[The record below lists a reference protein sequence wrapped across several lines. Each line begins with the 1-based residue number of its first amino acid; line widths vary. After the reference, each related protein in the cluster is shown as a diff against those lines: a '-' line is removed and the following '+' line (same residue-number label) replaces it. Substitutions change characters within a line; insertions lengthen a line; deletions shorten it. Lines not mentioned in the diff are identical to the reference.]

1 MADKFSLDDILAEVD
16 KKKKKSGSA
25 NNEELSVTSILS
37 GEEIREKA
45 ESAPVGED
53 SSEESEI
60 AENDVPLSESI
71 AKKTREERLE
81 ELEAL
86 ARDFNLDKGEKSAK
100 KEETDFED
108 EDDEDRDEPEVKPV
122 KKKKTKSA
130 GFFGKLGKKEKKP
143 SKPAAAVSHSEDED
157 DEKPFA
163 PDFSPEFEDD
173 NDNSYEID
181 DTEIDTEKLFGRKK
195 EAPQSNE
202 PVLVSLPKKSKPK
215 APVNPEKERER
226 LLSRDVAAEE
236 SDEQLDSLNPYEL
249 KEKEKADSISK
260 IAANTLSGDTIGIA
274 GNELKSLSR
283 NEKNAVTNEVTMVI
297 KDKKP
302 AENAPH
308 KDDDT
313 AEIVREYKK
322 GESTGLFE
330 AADREKRSTTALVD
344 SINRSLA
351 KKREENIAASQPISI
366 TESTT
371 AEVKTPTLGLNIDY
385 EKQIIPDTG
394 AIPPIDEFA
403 VSEAKIREL
412 KRKRKRKISEF
423 VLEDIDD
430 SDDPDEENEEEA
442 AAEETP
448 DFDTYDGAEQIR
460 SDLNESH
467 RSLRM
472 RFVLL
477 LILCAVVGIVAF
489 ASDFGNGLGIELFG
503 ADIFSQ
509 RFVSK
514 ENSGFIYFNLIA
526 GVAGLAICTT
536 VVINGFG
543 KLFRGKA
550 DCDSICALTA
560 TVSVLGALIHLENPD
575 YLQRSKAY
583 LYIAV
588 GLFSLLFNTVGKL
601 SMIVR
606 AKRNFDFISGDHD
619 KYYAYMVENEQQA
632 EAITKGVVSDIP
644 ALVSMRKTEFL
655 TDFLKTSYCTDK
667 ADKLCRYLT
676 PAAFIFAVIVG
687 VLAYFLP
694 NGIEGMENNP
704 YWAITA
710 ALGTLSVLS
719 PFSIMLIVNHPLA
732 MASKALSKSNS
743 AVLGYGAVEQ
753 FSGTNCVTVDA
764 RSLFPAGSIAC
775 TSMKPCHPANS
786 VNNIA
791 LDQAIILAASLAIKS
806 GSVMSNMFEN
816 MINRKEELLVP
827 VENCVYED
835 NMGVMGWYGTKRLI
849 LGNREQMKHH
859 DIKVPDLNKTRK
871 YRTENTE
878 FVYLAV
884 GGELVIMFLIEMAAN
899 AEIKALLHEM
909 DSRGISIAVKT
920 TDSIVTV
927 GKLADV
933 FDISPEMIRILPY
946 SLHEQFDD
954 CSRYTSRGSGAIS
967 CDKTFTSFARAVL
980 AAKKLNKSINI
991 GTCVMLGGLFFGAL
1005 LAVIFALFVKTDM
1018 FSPSAIIIYNVI
1030 CMAVTLLAQRFM
1042 RY

>member
-122 KKKKTKSA
+122 KRKKAKS
-130 GFFGKLGKKEKKP
+130 GGLFGKLGKKEKKP
-143 SKPAAAVSHSEDED
+143 SKPAAAVSHNEDED

-215 APVNPEKERER
+215 APVNPEKEKER

-249 KEKEKADSISK
+249 KEKEKSDSISK
-260 IAANTLSGDTIGIA
+260 IAASTLSGDTIGIA

-302 AENAPH
+302 SENAPQ
-308 KDDDT
+308 KDGDT

-344 SINRSLA
+344 SINKSLA

-430 SDDPDEENEEEA
+430 SDDFDEDNEEES
-442 AAEETP
+442 AEETP

-909 DSRGISIAVKT
+909 DSRGVSIAVKT

-991 GTCVMLGGLFFGAL
+991 GTCVMLAGLFFGAL

-1018 FSPSAIIIYNVI
+1018 FSPSAIIIYNVV